1 MHGWRICLLVVGGSV
16 LEVHVFHGV
25 DYLAL
30 VVVVLLIV
38 CYSVARVVVMLYESP
53 RR

>member
-1 MHGWRICLLVVGGSV
+1 MVVGGSV
-16 LEVHVFHGV
+16 FEVHVFHGV
-25 DYLAL
+25 DYLVL

-38 CYSVARVVVMLYESP
+38 CCSVAWVVVMLYESP